1 MELTRAQ
8 LEALLGQRERAV
20 ALLRDAF
27 ARGLSMS
34 TALHRQMDF
43 ESLRG
48 FAPFDELMR
57 PRG

>member
-1 MELTRAQ
+1 MTGVGMQ
-8 LEALLGQRERAV
+8 SGQRERAV
-20 ALLRDAF
+20 ELLSDAF

-48 FAPFDELMR
+48 FAPFDELMK
-57 PRG
+57 PKG